1 MGVFVRRA
9 AFLLLL
15 VSCAHSSRDVVAGH
29 QGRLYIDDGGG
40 GKAVPLLFVHGNGA
54 NSTQWRDVLAHE
66 RASRRAVAFDLRGM
80 GISDPAADGNYSVD
94 AMADDVDAVADALG
108 LARFVL
114 IGHSYGSHVVAAY
127 AARHPEKVA
136 AVVHV
141 DGGGNVRISD
151 EVAEKFLTAMRH
163 DKDAVVAKWFAPILA
178 NARPST
184 RRAVLA
190 SVHATR
196 IDAFAGALDGLRYV
210 DLTALV
216 AAYDGP
222 RLCIFAR
229 GLEGPNSLHVQF
241 PKIPSRGIDGVS
253 HWLMMDKP
261 AEFEAV
267 LDEFLARLPS

>member
-1 MGVFVRRA
+1 MRRA
-9 AFLLLL
+9 GILLLL
-15 VSCAHSSRDVVAGH
+15 ASCACAHASREVVAGQ
-29 QGRLYIDDGGG
+29 QGRLYVDDGGA
-40 GKAVPLLFVHGNGA
+40 GKALPLLLVHGNGA

-66 RASRRAVAFDLRGM
+66 RESRRAVAFDLRGM
-80 GISDPAADGNYSVD
+80 GLSDPAKDGNYSVD
-94 AMADDVDAVADALG
+94 AMADDIDAVATALG

-114 IGHSYGSHVVAAY
+114 VGHSYGSHVVAAY
-127 AARHPEKVA
+127 AARHPDRVA

-151 EVAEKFLTAMRH
+151 EAAEKFLASLRQ

-178 NARPST
+178 GARPST

-190 SVHATR
+190 SVHATS
-196 IDAFAGALDGLRYV
+196 IDAFAGALDGLRYI
-210 DLTALV
+210 DLTPLI

-222 RLCIFAR
+222 RLCIFAH

-241 PKIPSRGIDGVS
+241 PKIPSRGVDGVS

-261 AEFEAV
+261 EEFDAI
-267 LDEFLARLPS
+267 LDEFLRQLPQ